1 MNKFFSILG
10 LLLMLFAAVDFILS
24 IFHINITPFM
34 GILSRYSP
42 LIFGLIGGG
51 IIKLSENSDKL

>member
-1 MNKFFSILG
+1 
-10 LLLMLFAAVDFILS
+10 MLFAAVDFILS